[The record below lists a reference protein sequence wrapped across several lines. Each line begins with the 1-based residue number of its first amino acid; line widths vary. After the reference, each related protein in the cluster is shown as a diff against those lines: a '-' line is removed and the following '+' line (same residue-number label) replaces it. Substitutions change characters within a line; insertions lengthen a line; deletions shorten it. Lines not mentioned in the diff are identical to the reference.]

1 MGRPALSPFAETRPL
16 VYTRE
21 ELDEREATQR
31 AVVLGLLCALISA
44 LLSIGAIASLMMIF
58 S

>member
-1 MGRPALSPFAETRPL
+1 MGRPALSPFAETHPL

-21 ELDEREATQR
+21 ELDEREATHR